1 MAYKLY
7 FCFQNN
13 KARHTIT
20 YHDAVRKEAAIK
32 RQLRKHW
39 GRMNYAGIVSEENY
53 DRSKYLN

>member
-53 DRSKYLN
+53 DH